1 MARLPPIEGGEP
13 KLIIPALEGWYRLV
27 EPLSWLIIRCACGLI
42 MAVHGWPKV
51 LRVIDMIGGAPPGR
65 GSTTRLVILAFFE
78 FFGGLG
84 VALGLFTRF
93 FAPALAI
100 ELLVITI
107 GYWPVF
113 AWRQDGYEYTL
124 MWGRLMFAIALRG
137 GGPYSLDRKL
147 GFTL

>member
-1 MARLPPIEGGEP
+1 VARFPQIEDREP
-13 KLIIPALEGWYRLV
+13 KLIVPALEPFYRLV
-27 EPLSWLIIRCACGLI
+27 EPLSWLIIRLACGLI
-42 MAVHGWPKV
+42 MAVHGWPKL

-93 FAPALAI
+93 FAPTLAI

-124 MWGRLMFAIALRG
+124 MWGLLMFAIALRG